1 MQSDLSAPLTIDAV
15 EADGRQGV
23 SDISYK
29 LGEEFEKL
37 KNATIM
43 MVDDEAY
50 TMEALKMFLQDAG
63 YRKFVLVEDSVQALE
78 KLEKNQPDVLLLDV
92 MMPVVSGFDILRE
105 LRKNLNFAHLPVIIL
120 TSNSEA
126 ETKLEALDLGATDF
140 LGKPVDPSEL
150 ALRVRNALAVKAY
163 QDQLAFYDSVTGLPN
178 RVMFVDQV
186 NWAVQRA
193 QRQDECMALLH
204 IELDHFKRIID
215 TFGPEIGDQ
224 VVRQVAQRLQGCV
237 RVSDLIGHR
246 VADDK
251 PWGQVFRLG
260 SQGFSLLCPVVQQVS
275 GAALVANR
283 ILKVMRKPFNVLG
296 TEVCI
301 SSSIG
306 IVGFPDDGDNSSDLI
321 TYAVGAAGQAYA
333 KGGNQ
338 FEFYSSEVNAES
350 LKRLQMEADLRHAV
364 EHQKLIL
371 HYQPKVELE
380 SGEIKGVEALL
391 RWQRDDGSLV
401 SPGEFIPLAE
411 ETGLILPIGEWVIE
425 EACRQLARW
434 QTAGIDI
441 DMSVNISAK
450 QLFGNDL
457 RHLVKRVLTENRVEP
472 SKLTLEVT
480 ESLLMDNVDEAID
493 VLKHL
498 RTLGVKI
505 SIDDF
510 GTGYSSM
517 SYLKQLPIDELKVD
531 RSFVMGVAE
540 SFHDRALVKATIFIA
555 HAFGLTVVAE
565 GIEENEQLK
574 FLKNV
579 KCNLFQGF
587 LFSRPVAE
595 DQMTRLLTESVEKVV

>member
-1 MQSDLSAPLTIDAV
+1 MQSDLSAPLTIDAF

-23 SDISYK
+23 SDISYR

-63 YRKFVLVEDSVQALE
+63 YRNFVLVEDSVQALE

-150 ALRVRNALAVKAY
+150 SLRVRNALAVKAY

-178 RVMFVDQV
+178 RVLFVDQV

-246 VADDK
+246 VADGK

-260 SQGFSLLCPVVQQVS
+260 SQDFSLLCPVVQQVS
-275 GAALVANR
+275 GAALVASR
-283 ILKVMRKPFNVLG
+283 ILEVMRKPFNVLG

-321 TYAVGAAGQAYA
+321 TYAVGAAGQAHA

-338 FEFYSSEVNAES
+338 FEFYSSEVNTES
-350 LKRLQMEADLRHAV
+350 LKRLQMEADLRYAV
-364 EHQKLIL
+364 EHKKLIL

-391 RWQRDDGSLV
+391 RWQRDGGSLV

-434 QTAGIDI
+434 QTAGIEI
-441 DMSVNISAK
+441 DMSVNVSAK

-457 RHLVKRVLTENRVEP
+457 RHLIKRVLTENRVEP

-480 ESLLMDNVDEAID
+480 ESLLMDNVDEAIG

-498 RTLGVKI
+498 RTLGLKI

-517 SYLKQLPIDELKVD
+517 SYLKLLPIDELKVD

-595 DQMTRLLTESVEKVV
+595 DQMTRLLTQSVEKLV